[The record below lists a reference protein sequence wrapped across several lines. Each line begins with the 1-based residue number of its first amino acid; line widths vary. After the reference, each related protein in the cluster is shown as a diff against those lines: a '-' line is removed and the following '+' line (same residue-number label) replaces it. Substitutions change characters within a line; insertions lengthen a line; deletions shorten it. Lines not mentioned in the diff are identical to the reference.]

1 MDGAMCLLLVR
12 RHVRTGVWWENLRQ
26 KDHLEDLDVDGKII
40 LKWIF
45 KKSNGA
51 WTGLIW
57 FRVERGSGL
66 L

>member
-1 MDGAMCLLLVR
+1 VGKPEQ
-12 RHVRTGVWWENLRQ
+12 T
-26 KDHLEDLDVDGKII
+26 DHLIDLDVDGKIM
-40 LKWIF
+40 LKCIF

-57 FRVERGSGL
+57 FRVGRGSGL